1 MRGEVTYR
9 RPGARKGLLV
19 EYKPVESWL
28 IAPSGGAWYFVREL
42 PEEEGH
48 AIWYG
53 YDLPELLGEMKR
65 LGVEALEGE
74 EPGDLAVRIEKLLL
88 ETELG
93 LRAGRVVPDV
103 PDELELARQRRRGHP
118 VQGAS

>member
-1 MRGEVTYR
+1 MQGQVAYR

-19 EYKPVESWL
+19 EYKPSESWL
-28 IAPSGGAWYFVREL
+28 ISPAGGAWYFVREL
-42 PEEEGH
+42 PDEDGRP
-48 AIWYG
+48 IWYG
-53 YDLPELLGEMKR
+53 YDLPGLLAEMKR

-93 LRAGRVVPDV
+93 LGSGVSRDV
-103 PDELELARQRRRGHP
+103 PDELALARQRR
-118 VQGAS
+118 GARRIETAS